1 MSLLIGLAFSVAV
14 FFTSM
19 LSGIFGMAG
28 GLVLLW
34 LLLLL
39 FPATTAI
46 AVHGVIQVVANGSR
60 AWLSRHFI
68 VWRIVA
74 QVTCGVVA
82 AAGLLL
88 LVSYSPSTAV
98 VSLLIGLM
106 PILVWMPKR
115 WFRFDAA
122 KASHAVGCG
131 VISGGLT
138 IAAGLSGPLI
148 DIFFVRSHMDRRQI
162 VATKAMIQVASHGI
176 KTLFYLGSALMLSA
190 GQWSAILLAAPFA
203 ILGTHTG
210 NRILV
215 RLSDANFRAWTRWI
229 VTAIGV
235 FYFIQGVMLL
245 AS

>member
-1 MSLLIGLAFSVAV
+1 MSLFIGLAFSAAV

-34 LLLLL
+34 LLLLM
-39 FPATTAI
+39 FPVTTAI
-46 AVHGVIQVVANGSR
+46 AVHGIIQVVANGSR
-60 AWLSRHFI
+60 AWLSRQFI

-88 LVSYSPSTAV
+88 LVSYNPDTIT

-106 PILVWMPKR
+106 PILVWMPRR
-115 WFRFDAA
+115 WFRFNAD
-122 KASHAVGCG
+122 KPSHAVGCG
-131 VISGGLT
+131 LISGGLT
-138 IAAGLSGPLI
+138 IAAGLAGPLM
-148 DIFFVRSHMDRRQI
+148 DIFFIRSQMDRRQI
-162 VATKAMIQVASHGI
+162 VATKAMVQVVAHGI
-176 KTLFYLGSALMLSA
+176 KILFYLGSALMLST
-190 GQWSAILLAAPFA
+190 GQWGIILLAAPFA

-210 NRILV
+210 KRILM

-229 VTAIGV
+229 VTAIGA
-235 FYFIQGVMLL
+235 FYFTQGIVMIV
-245 AS
+245 S